1 MYVLLRI
8 LERRARQTPLTP
20 LHSAH
25 KSSPSPAQSRPA
37 QPSQALPSAKFDL
50 AAAGGRWSCRTP
62 SLSHCS
68 TWPTDDVCLPGPRPK
83 GGKSTNC
90 HPTSNHGASLTRHS
104 PGTHP
109 ARLLRA
115 RRQSLDSPALFEP
128 PPRSNLPFGVPR
140 PSNPTHPHAA
150 EDHTY
155 IRTSVGKVR
164 APKAKGKRV
173 KREPPTPSPWPSPAV
188 PSILGNFASRFTA
201 GRSQRLRTARYM

>member
-20 LHSAH
+20 LHSTH

-50 AAAGGRWSCRTP
+50 YVAAAGGRWSCRTP
-62 SLSHCS
+62 SLFNLANGRR
-68 TWPTDDVCLPGPRPK
+68 LPGPRPK
-83 GGKSTNC
+83 ERKSTNC

-104 PGTHP
+104 PGTPP

-140 PSNPTHPHAA
+140 PSNPSHPHAG

-155 IRTSVGKVR
+155 GLQWEK
-164 APKAKGKRV
+164 
-173 KREPPTPSPWPSPAV
+173 
-188 PSILGNFASRFTA
+188 
-201 GRSQRLRTARYM
+201 